1 MKPGRPRVRLLATGG
16 TIASTADPATGAAR
30 ATLTANDLVAGV
42 PGLAAVATIS
52 VEQVANVPSQALGFE
67 DLLAIGRRLRD
78 VFADGSADGAV
89 VTQGTMTMEESAYF
103 WDLSLGDVGPVVI
116 TGAMRHASLASAD
129 GPRNLLDAVTAAA
142 DPATAKL
149 GVLVCMNGELHAARD
164 VVKGHSTAVDAFRSP
179 GLGPV
184 GFVCNGRVV
193 VHRRPAI
200 REYYPVEAL
209 QARVRLVKI
218 VADDD
223 GELIEAAVG
232 RGAHGLV
239 LEVLGGGAVPPACMT
254 AIAAAARRI
263 PVVAVPRA
271 EGAMHEDLYASPGGD
286 RDLAAAGL
294 IFGGSLTGPKARVK
308 LMVVL
313 SAHGRTR
320 DEVAACFDNI

>member
-1 MKPGRPRVRLLATGG
+1 MRPTPSRVRLLATGG
-16 TIASTADPATGAAR
+16 TIASTGDPATGAAR
-30 ATLTANDLVAGV
+30 ATLTAEDLVAAV
-42 PGLAAVATIS
+42 PSLATVATVS
-52 VEQVANVPSQALGFE
+52 AEQVANVPSQALGFE

-78 VFADGSADGAV
+78 VFADGHTDGAV

-103 WDLSLGDVGPVVI
+103 WDLCLGDIGPVVI
-116 TGAMRHASLASAD
+116 TGAMRHASLPSPD

-142 DPATAKL
+142 DPATGKL

-164 VVKGHSTAVDAFRSP
+164 VIKGHSTAVDAFRSP

-184 GFVCNGRVV
+184 GFVRNGRVV
-193 VHRRPAI
+193 VHRTPSI
-200 REYYPVEAL
+200 REHYPVETIRA
-209 QARVRLVKI
+209 QVRLVKI

-223 GELIEAAVG
+223 GALIEAALE

-271 EGAMHEDLYASPGGD
+271 EGAMHEGVYASPGGD
-286 RDLAAAGL
+286 RHLAGAGV

-308 LMVVL
+308 LLLVL
-313 SAHGRTR
+313 SAPDRAR
-320 DEVAACFDNI
+320 DDVAACFDNI